1 MILNSIKLTESCN
14 KWGIKKDLALIRGS
28 EESPAEGGERCAEP
42 LINIWLEHT
51 LFIIFIDVVTPQTD
65 RDNLFR

>member
-28 EESPAEGGERCAEP
+28 EERPAEGGERCVEP

-51 LFIIFIDVVTPQTD
+51 LFIIFIDVITPQTD